1 MKKDLDI
8 EEVSGGYIAFLP
20 NRDHWSVHVINNRKD
35 PLETVIVN
43 ASGEGKLEGK
53 DKQTATLRFLLNDIP
68 AESEKQFEL
77 LMPESLN
84 LSHRYWISYY
94 IGNRIF
100 DKKYVYQPEM
110 YDEDLQDLPVFDS
123 PGILLT

>member
-8 EEVSGGYIAFLP
+8 EEVSGVYIAFLP
-20 NRDHWSVHVINNRKD
+20 NRDNWSVYVINNRKEA
-35 PLETVIVN
+35 LETVIVN

-53 DKQTATLRFLLNDIP
+53 EKQTATLRFLLNDIP
-68 AESEKQFEL
+68 AESVKPFEL
-77 LMPESLN
+77 LMPESLKI
-84 LSHRYWISYY
+84 SHRYWVSYY

-100 DKKYVYQPEM
+100 DKKFVYTPDM
-110 YDEDLQDLPVFDS
+110 YDEDLQDLPVFGS

>member
-8 EEVSGGYIAFLP
+8 EEVSGVYIAFLP
-20 NRDHWSVHVINNRKD
+20 NRDNWSVYVINNRKEA
-35 PLETVIVN
+35 LETVIVN

-53 DKQTATLRFLLNDIP
+53 EKQTATLRFLLNDIP
-68 AESEKQFEL
+68 AESVKPFEL
-77 LMPESLN
+77 LMPDSLKI
-84 LSHRYWISYY
+84 SHRYWVSYY

-100 DKKYVYQPEM
+100 DKKFVYTPDL
-110 YDEDLQDLPVFDS
+110 YDEDLQDLPVFGS

>member
-8 EEVSGGYIAFLP
+8 EEVTGVYIAFLP
-20 NRDHWSVHVINNRKD
+20 NRDNWSVYLINNRKEQ
-35 PLETVIVN
+35 LETVIVN

-53 DKQTATLRFLLNDIP
+53 EKQTATLRFLLNDIP
-68 AESEKQFEL
+68 AESVKPFEL
-77 LMPESLN
+77 LMPDSFK
-84 LSHRYWISYY
+84 LSHRYWVSYY

-100 DKKYVYQPEM
+100 DKKFVYTPDM
-110 YDEDLQDLPVFDS
+110 YDEDLQDLPVFGS

>member
-8 EEVSGGYIAFLP
+8 EEVTGVYIAFLP
-20 NRDHWSVHVINNRKD
+20 NRDNWSVYLINNRKEQ
-35 PLETVIVN
+35 LETVIVN

-53 DKQTATLRFLLNDIP
+53 EKQTATLRFLLNDIP
-68 AESEKQFEL
+68 AESVKPFEL
-77 LMPESLN
+77 MMPESFE
-84 LSHRYWISYY
+84 LSHRYWVSYY

-100 DKKYVYQPEM
+100 DKKFVYTPDM
-110 YDEDLQDLPVFDS
+110 YDEDLQDLPVFGS